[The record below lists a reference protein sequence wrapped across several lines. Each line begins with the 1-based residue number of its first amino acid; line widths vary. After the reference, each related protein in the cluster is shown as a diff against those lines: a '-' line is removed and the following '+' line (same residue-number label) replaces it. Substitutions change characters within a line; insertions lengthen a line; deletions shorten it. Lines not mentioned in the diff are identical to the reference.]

1 MAVNVTQWMACF
13 NMSTMDFSRGRLPI
27 HAARFVSLSDL
38 VWGSNNDL
46 EMVLSAA
53 MATLSFRHFF
63 YGPNKNDRSVKT
75 RSSYRQRPEL
85 SAEYWGRRP
94 GFLVIFSFL
103 VFFLFPFLSPV
114 GRNPAME
121 TDIDWH
127 TKLRY
132 AEQLDADVRGNKGTA
147 SACEISVARSK

>member
-103 VFFLFPFLSPV
+103 VFFCSLFFRQSV
-114 GRNPAME
+114 
-121 TDIDWH
+121 
-127 TKLRY
+127 
-132 AEQLDADVRGNKGTA
+132 
-147 SACEISVARSK
+147 EIRRWKRISIGIRSCATPNNSTLT